1 MKKVNFKDKRT
12 IVAIIGM
19 GVGII
24 TVVLGIVL
32 SEPHVSTVTSKYF
45 GADFYTEMHS
55 AVSYICWN
63 IEDLIHLVFYASKCM
78 LISIGLFEIVF
89 FLYKFISVV
98 ENSEENKSNKTE
110 YEEVKEI
117 ESELP
122 EI

>member
-12 IVAIIGM
+12 IIAIIGM

-32 SEPHVSTVTSKYF
+32 SEPHVSTVLSKTF
-45 GADFYTEMHS
+45 GADFYTEIHS
-55 AVSYICWN
+55 AVSHICWN
-63 IEDLIHLVFYASKCM
+63 IADLIHLIFKVSQYL

-89 FLYKFISVV
+89 FLYKLMSVA
-98 ENSEENKSNKTE
+98 ENKSNKTE